1 MADRSPAT
9 AAASPGLLPIALY
22 LVAAALLAQGV
33 AHALIVGGVAA
44 PTWTLRW
51 RFGFIGVVFLNLVY
65 PLLGLAVGS
74 LTAALARQ
82 RAMLYAFAAVGA
94 LITLVALGGLAMFL
108 LDAIQISATVPEQL
122 RGGYSI
128 TVAHTSLL
136 AGLAVPLLL
145 WLTFGAFRG
154 ARREVSHRHPPR
166 PDGHGLVVG
175 HG

>member
-1 MADRSPAT
+1 MADRSPA
-9 AAASPGLLPIALY
+9 AGAPPRGLLPIALY

-82 RAMLYAFAAVGA
+82 RAMLYAFAATGA
-94 LITLVALGGLAMFL
+94 FLTLVALGGLVMFL
-108 LDAIQISATVPEQL
+108 LDAIQISATVPQQL
-122 RGGYSI
+122 RAGYSI
-128 TVAHTSLL
+128 TVAHTSML
-136 AGLAVPLLL
+136 AGLAIPLLL
-145 WLTFGAFRG
+145 WLTIGALRG
-154 ARREVSHRHPPR
+154 ARRELSHREPPR
-166 PDGHGLVVG
+166 PDGLGLVVG
-175 HG
+175 RG